1 MFKKSTTFIVKKVI
15 QNYDKI
21 NRDDIRSR
29 YGYLE
34 GWTSIVI
41 NFVIF
46 VIKIVFG
53 FLINSIS
60 LIADAFHTLSDIS
73 TSVIVLFGFR
83 IAQKPSDKE
92 HPFGHGRMEPIATLI
107 IATMLSVTGIEI
119 GKYSIERI
127 IHPHPIEASW
137 IVIGIIAF
145 TVIPKELLAQFSRQL
160 GQMIKS
166 PTLEADFWH
175 HHTDALS
182 SIMVIIALILGRFN
196 FPYLDGYAG
205 VFVAIMIIY
214 MGFKIAQKSADYLLG
229 ATPDPALISKLKKLV
244 LSFDEVL
251 DVYDIVVHQYGQ
263 SKIAS
268 LHIEIPDSFSLKKAH
283 EIVEKIEEEASKK
296 LNISL
301 SIHTDPV
308 NLNDKEIQSIR
319 RFLDRYIRTNEWMNA
334 YNDIW
339 IKNETGSKTL
349 MFDIVVNPNV
359 QPSRIDSS
367 RKKLS
372 KMMREKFSA
381 FSRVIINIDP
391 RYTFR

>member
-137 IVIGIIAF
+137 IVIGIMAF
-145 TVIPKELLAQFSRQL
+145 TVIPKERVAQFSRQL
-160 GQMIKS
+160 
-166 PTLEADFWH
+166 
-175 HHTDALS
+175 
-182 SIMVIIALILGRFN
+182 
-196 FPYLDGYAG
+196 
-205 VFVAIMIIY
+205 
-214 MGFKIAQKSADYLLG
+214 
-229 ATPDPALISKLKKLV
+229 
-244 LSFDEVL
+244 
-251 DVYDIVVHQYGQ
+251 
-263 SKIAS
+263 
-268 LHIEIPDSFSLKKAH
+268 
-283 EIVEKIEEEASKK
+283 
-296 LNISL
+296 
-301 SIHTDPV
+301 
-308 NLNDKEIQSIR
+308 
-319 RFLDRYIRTNEWMNA
+319 
-334 YNDIW
+334 
-339 IKNETGSKTL
+339 
-349 MFDIVVNPNV
+349 
-359 QPSRIDSS
+359 
-367 RKKLS
+367 
-372 KMMREKFSA
+372 
-381 FSRVIINIDP
+381 
-391 RYTFR
+391 